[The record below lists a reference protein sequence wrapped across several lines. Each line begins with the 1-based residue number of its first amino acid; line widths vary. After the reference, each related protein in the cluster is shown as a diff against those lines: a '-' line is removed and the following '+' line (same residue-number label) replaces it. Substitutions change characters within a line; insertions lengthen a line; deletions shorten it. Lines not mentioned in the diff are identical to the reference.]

1 MVKLQNYITKH
12 NIKLIDFFKK
22 FDVDG
27 NMSLG
32 NNEFRQA
39 LEDLGIKLSEDEL
52 ETLIGELD
60 KDGDGEINTELVS
73 TCYSVLSLVL
83 AESELVTGNQEATAE
98 ILKRKQASVIQAF
111 SDQSN
116 SVLRTSPLTK
126 NLTM

>member
-60 KDGDGEINTELVS
+60 KDGDGEINTVCCHWYWLKVNCDRKPGSDSRNSQKE
-73 TCYSVLSLVL
+73 
-83 AESELVTGNQEATAE
+83 TGQRHTG
-98 ILKRKQASVIQAF
+98 F
-111 SDQSN
+111 
-116 SVLRTSPLTK
+116 
-126 NLTM
+126 

>member
-39 LEDLGIKLSEDEL
+39 LEVCVWCFFLFFNYDIPKYHFCIKN
-52 ETLIGELD
+52 TL
-60 KDGDGEINTELVS
+60 NS
-73 TCYSVLSLVL
+73 T
-83 AESELVTGNQEATAE
+83 
-98 ILKRKQASVIQAF
+98 
-111 SDQSN
+111 
-116 SVLRTSPLTK
+116 
-126 NLTM
+126 

>member
-39 LEDLGIKLSEDEL
+39 LEVCVLFLLYLSITMFL
-52 ETLIGELD
+52 NTIFASKTLS
-60 KDGDGEINTELVS
+60 NTL
-73 TCYSVLSLVL
+73 C
-83 AESELVTGNQEATAE
+83 
-98 ILKRKQASVIQAF
+98 
-111 SDQSN
+111 
-116 SVLRTSPLTK
+116 
-126 NLTM
+126 

>member
-60 KDGDGEINTELVS
+60 KDGDGEIN
-73 TCYSVLSLVL
+73 YSVLSLVL